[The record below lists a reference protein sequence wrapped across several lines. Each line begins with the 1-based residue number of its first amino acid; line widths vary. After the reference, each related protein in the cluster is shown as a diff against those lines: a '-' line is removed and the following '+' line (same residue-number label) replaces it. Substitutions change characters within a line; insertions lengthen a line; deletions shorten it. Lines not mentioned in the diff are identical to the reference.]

1 MLVSLAEQVHH
12 SGEGGSSGGLAGLGG
27 GVGRRSGTGV
37 PLKAPASCQPALP
50 GTTPLLRPLQSKK
63 IKSIDC
69 TIHRRQPQ
77 RSSAAAAGNCGRL
90 LKATEAA
97 ELAPQREPYRPR
109 VASASSSFRSTC
121 ADVAAS

>member
-1 MLVSLAEQVHH
+1 LAEQVHH

-63 IKSIDC
+63 IKSTFSLKHEKQAIIMETS
-69 TIHRRQPQ
+69 TIYVLCNE
-77 RSSAAAAGNCGRL
+77 SDSDAKNF
-90 LKATEAA
+90 KK
-97 ELAPQREPYRPR
+97 
-109 VASASSSFRSTC
+109 SSSKVMC
-121 ADVAAS
+121 QKI